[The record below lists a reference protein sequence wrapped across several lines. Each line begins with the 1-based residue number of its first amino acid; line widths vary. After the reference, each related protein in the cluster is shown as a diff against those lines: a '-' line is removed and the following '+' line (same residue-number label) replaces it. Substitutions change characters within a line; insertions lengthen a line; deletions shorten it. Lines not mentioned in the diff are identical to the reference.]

1 MLNNK
6 SKLQIINTDKGIA
19 EWLHIMDFAVSSNYP
34 GNSMKIS
41 VNGEIDVNDEST
53 MRKFMDLLMY

>member
-19 EWLHIMDFAVSSNYP
+19 EWLHITDFTVSSNYP
-34 GNSMKIS
+34 GNSMRIY
-41 VNGEIDVNDEST
+41 VNGEIDVHDEST
-53 MRKFMDLLMY
+53 LRKFMDLLMY

>member
-19 EWLHIMDFAVSSNYP
+19 EWLNITDLQLVVT
-34 GNSMKIS
+34 IL
-41 VNGEIDVNDEST
+41 EIA
-53 MRKFMDLLMY
+53 